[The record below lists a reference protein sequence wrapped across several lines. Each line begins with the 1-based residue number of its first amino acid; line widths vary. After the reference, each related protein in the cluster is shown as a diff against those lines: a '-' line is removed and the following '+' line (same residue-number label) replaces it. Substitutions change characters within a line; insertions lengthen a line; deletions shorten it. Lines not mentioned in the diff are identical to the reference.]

1 MMAPPYPMTGNRY
14 SSIRNNNLKGM
25 DNIGIYQRNHI
36 VMLDSRKSLC
46 VVPYKNS
53 NIFWYLVGPPK
64 PLGPIAA
71 AMAATATVT
80 PMSTAKYWKVYKHRI
95 FLLFYCVF
103 WSQWCFFLKH
113 GMLSKNCNQKL
124 FQNAI
129 ETHNIFYEY
138 FKTLKK
144 SVCLCACVS
153 PYESM
158 KKGFCHLIPGKLVLV
173 STKLFFKNK
182 QNYQWQSCVKVN
194 RLH

>member
-1 MMAPPYPMTGNRY
+1 MMAPPYLMTGNRY

-80 PMSTAKYWKVYKHRI
+80 PMSTAKY
-95 FLLFYCVF
+95 
-103 WSQWCFFLKH
+103 
-113 GMLSKNCNQKL
+113 
-124 FQNAI
+124 
-129 ETHNIFYEY
+129 
-138 FKTLKK
+138 
-144 SVCLCACVS
+144 
-153 PYESM
+153 
-158 KKGFCHLIPGKLVLV
+158 
-173 STKLFFKNK
+173 
-182 QNYQWQSCVKVN
+182 
-194 RLH
+194 